1 VNGWIFEY
9 VCRDYGECVWHYG
22 IVGTLMALLAA
33 AAAAAA
39 AATAALCG
47 CTPIPLHATAPFKRA
62 PITDVVLTSRAIWH
76 LRSCLNGPAGLA
88 VR

>member
-33 AAAAAA
+33 AAAAAVA

-62 PITDVVLTSRAIWH
+62 PITDR
-76 LRSCLNGPAGLA
+76 CLNQSGDMAFALLLSTARLA
-88 VR
+88 